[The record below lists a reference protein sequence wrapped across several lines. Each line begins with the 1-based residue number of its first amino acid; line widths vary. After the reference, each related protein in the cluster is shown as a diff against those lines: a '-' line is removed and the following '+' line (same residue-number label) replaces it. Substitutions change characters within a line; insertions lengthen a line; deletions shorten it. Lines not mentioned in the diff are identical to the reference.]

1 MWNAVGDERRTSGAG
16 KEYRVPSRERDG
28 GNRKGESE
36 SLPKPGYTIN
46 SVVSNGFFVSKG
58 QFVPEFGTAWF
69 RSG

>member
-1 MWNAVGDERRTSGAG
+1 MGQAKNIV
-16 KEYRVPSRERDG
+16 YPRERERG
-28 GNRKGESE
+28 GKREGESE